1 MYSSN
6 KKLRQISIEGI
17 CKMLFSIKI
26 SKEIQRKNGLELTHS
41 KKRPETFV
49 DDKSITSEESMM
61 HRPIEESEPQ
71 NNDGVVVII
80 SHLIIQL
87 FDKKFL
93 C

>member
-1 MYSSN
+1 MN
-6 KKLRQISIEGI
+6 Q
-17 CKMLFSIKI
+17 
-26 SKEIQRKNGLELTHS
+26 
-41 KKRPETFV
+41 
-49 DDKSITSEESMM
+49 
-61 HRPIEESEPQ
+61 PIEEIEPP